1 MNAPHPLAVAAAPE
15 ADFAEIAAALG
26 IRKQSVH
33 ERSIKEAWPYREQA
47 QRGGKKRLFPFA
59 TLPAVVR
66 EAVQRHRLSR
76 LVAVPP
82 GPTFENPPVPVSA
95 TGALP
100 AIERQ
105 PHPERQERPERP
117 AGLFIP
123 QACRDLT
130 DEQRIE
136 RDARAGVVAAIRRFQ
151 VEAGCSQERAM
162 HALLATA
169 ASGRADPLI
178 VRSLQLARDG
188 RGRKGN
194 GLPSIRTLKR
204 WLSAGDLTPRV
215 AQCDMTI
222 PPWAKT
228 FLERYQQPQ
237 KPSVEAAYRDACN
250 VWSAAERP
258 SIHQVR
264 RFLDKLGTVTR
275 ERGRMGPRELKNI
288 QPFVRR
294 DFSLLEPNDIWTAD
308 GHTFDA
314 EVQHPLHGRPFRP
327 EITAILDIATRR
339 CVGWSVDLAE
349 SGTAVADALRYAAE
363 RLGIPAIF
371 YVDNGSGYKNA
382 MMNDATTGLM
392 GRLGTD
398 IKHSLPYN
406 SQARGVIE
414 RAHQTIF
421 VQAAKMLPSYVGA
434 AMDREA
440 RLQQF
445 KLTRQTLKKGG
456 AMPLIAWDVFVQ
468 FIEARVADYNARPHR
483 SLKGISPDMAWRAFE
498 ARGWQ
503 AHTLA
508 TGDVDTLFRPRVT
521 RTIQRAEINLFT
533 NIYFARELAEFHG
546 IEAQIAYDI
555 HDASRV
561 WVYTPEG
568 RFICEAQ
575 ANGNSKH
582 YMPVKVVDQAR
593 EKRAKG
599 RLARVDAKRDEIL
612 EELHGAPAIAAPASS
627 QIVLGGRVIDA
638 EALTVIAEHPPEAPR
653 DQQDAPEHA
662 ASDTT
667 VRPGLASR
675 AVSRSDRTPAENYAD
690 WLALDAAIAAGDTV
704 TEADARWHRMYP
716 NSAQYRAE
724 AGKRKAAA

>member
-1 MNAPHPLAVAAAPE
+1 MTAAKTHYSAVELAALQLPGLPGTERNIRALAERAAWSVREVPARGRTGTRREYAVAA
-15 ADFAEIAAALG
+15 
-26 IRKQSVH
+26 
-33 ERSIKEAWPYREQA
+33 
-47 QRGGKKRLFPFA
+47 
-59 TLPAVVR
+59 LPAVAR
-66 EAVQRHRLSR
+66 QALLERKLSTVTS
-76 LVAVPP
+76 LA
-82 GPTFENPPVPVSA
+82 PVPAIAGV
-95 TGALP
+95 LP
-100 AIERQ
+100 AA
-105 PHPERQERPERP
+105 PTL
-117 AGLFIP
+117 AGLLVP
-123 QACRDLT
+123 QSCRDLT
-130 DEQRIE
+130 DDQRIE

-151 VEAGCSQERAM
+151 AEAGCSQERAM

-178 VRSLQLARDG
+178 VRSLELARDG

-215 AQCDMTI
+215 AQRDMSV
-222 PPWAKT
+222 PPWVKV

-264 RFLDKLGTVTR
+264 RFLAKLGTVTR

-308 GHTFDA
+308 GHTFAA

-392 GRLGTD
+392 GRMGTD
-398 IKHSLPYN
+398 IRHSLPYN

-445 KLTRQTLKKGG
+445 KLSRQTLKKGG
-456 AMPLIAWDVFVQ
+456 AMPLIAWEVFVQ
-468 FIEARVADYNARPHR
+468 FIESRVADYNARPHR

-508 TGDVDTLFRPRVT
+508 AGDVETLFRPRVT

-546 IEAQIAYDI
+546 LDAQIAYDI

-575 ANGNSKH
+575 ANGNSRH

-612 EELHGAPAIAAPASS
+612 EELHGAPALVAPASS

-638 EALTVIAEHPPEAPR
+638 EALAVAVPCLSDSVE
-653 DQQDAPEHA
+653 
-662 ASDTT
+662 SDTQ
-667 VRPGLASR
+667 PGLSITGDTQAAAAPAAR
-675 AVSRSDRTPAENYAD
+675 SRSERTPAENYAD
-690 WLALDAAIAAGDTV
+690 WLALDAAIAAGETI

-724 AGKRKAAA
+724 SAKRKAAA